1 MGTGAHV
8 TSTGAH
14 PQYERCPPAII
25 TGANTYKYSINLF
38 IDILCFRVSGNQMY
52 VHLIGAIGVV
62 EHSF

>member
-1 MGTGAHV
+1 MSGFVELIGEHNAEL
-8 TSTGAH
+8 SEDGL
-14 PQYERCPPAII
+14 QRIEF
-25 TGANTYKYSINLF
+25 INLF